1 MAADGSVT
9 ITPPGGGSGTAE
21 APQQLSGRTVGQ
33 LIWRRFRRNRLARAA
48 GGVIGVLLV
57 VAVLAPFFSTMG
69 YTEQSSAHLFASPQ
83 RIHFRDPDSGRL
95 PRPYVHNLI
104 KKRDRETLRITY
116 TEDPEQRYPILFFQR
131 GEPYRILWIIPGRV
145 RLMSVAEGG
154 RWNFWGTDSLGR
166 DLYSRILRGSQVSL
180 SVPFVGTFLTL
191 LIGSVMGM
199 VSGYFAGRVD
209 HYIQRFIEV
218 LLALPSLPLW
228 LALAAAMPL
237 SMPSGYR
244 YLLIIVILSIIDWG
258 GLARVVRGKVLQ
270 YRGEDFVA
278 AAQMSGAS
286 LGRIIFRH
294 LVPGTLSHLIVVA
307 SLSIPG
313 VILGESALSFLG
325 VGITPPLT
333 SWGVLLQDAQ
343 KVEVIIQ
350 HRWLT
355 LPGIFIIITVLAFNF
370 FGDGVRDA
378 ADPYS

>member
-1 MAADGSVT
+1 MAAESAIV
-9 ITPPGGGSGTAE
+9 AE
-21 APQQLSGRTVGQ
+21 APQHLTGRTVGQ
-33 LIWRRFRRNRLARAA
+33 LIWRRFRRNRLARTA
-48 GGVIGVLLV
+48 GLVIAILLV
-57 VAVLAPFFSTMG
+57 MALLAPFLSTMD
-69 YTEQSSAHLFASPQ
+69 YTEQSSKHLFAPPQ
-83 RIHFRDPDSGRL
+83 RIYFRDHDTGRL
-95 PRPYVHNLI
+95 TRPYVYNLD
-104 KKRDRETLRITY
+104 KTRDRETLRIFY
-116 TEDPEQRYPILFFQR
+116 TEDREQRFPILFFQR
-131 GEPYRILWIIPGRV
+131 GEPYRILWIIPGSV
-145 RLMSVAEGG
+145 RLMSVGEGG

-180 SVPFVGTFLTL
+180 SVPFVGTFLTI

-199 VSGYFAGRVD
+199 ISGYFAGRVD

-218 LLALPSLPLW
+218 LIALPSLPLW

-278 AAQMSGAS
+278 AAQMSGAG

-294 LVPGTLSHLIVVA
+294 LVPGTLSHLIVVS

-343 KVEVIIQ
+343 KIEVLIQ
-350 HRWLT
+350 HRWLV
-355 LPGIFIIITVLAFNF
+355 LPGIFIVVTVLAFNF

>member
-1 MAADGSVT
+1 
-9 ITPPGGGSGTAE
+9 
-21 APQQLSGRTVGQ
+21 
-33 LIWRRFRRNRLARAA
+33 
-48 GGVIGVLLV
+48 
-57 VAVLAPFFSTMG
+57 
-69 YTEQSSAHLFASPQ
+69 
-83 RIHFRDPDSGRL
+83 
-95 PRPYVHNLI
+95 
-104 KKRDRETLRITY
+104 
-116 TEDPEQRYPILFFQR
+116 
-131 GEPYRILWIIPGRV
+131 
-145 RLMSVAEGG
+145 MSVAEGG

-199 VSGYFAGRVD
+199 VSDYFAGRVD

-370 FGDGVRDA
+370 FGDGVRAA

>member
-1 MAADGSVT
+1 MAAESAIV
-9 ITPPGGGSGTAE
+9 AE
-21 APQQLSGRTVGQ
+21 APQTLTGRTVGQ
-33 LIWRRFRRNRLARAA
+33 LIWRRFRRNKLARTA
-48 GGVIGVLLV
+48 GIVIAILLV
-57 VAVLAPFFSTMG
+57 TAVLAPFLSTMN
-69 YTEQSSAHLFASPQ
+69 YSEQSSKHLFAPPQ
-83 RIHFRDPDSGRL
+83 RIYFRDHDSGRL
-95 PRPYVHNLI
+95 TRPYVYNLL
-104 KKRDRETLRITY
+104 KARDRETLRITY
-116 TEDPEQRYPILFFQR
+116 TEDREQRFPILFFRR
-131 GEPYRILWIIPGRV
+131 GEPYRILWIIPGSV
-145 RLMSVAEGG
+145 RLMSVGEGA

-166 DLYSRILRGSQVSL
+166 DLYSRVLRGSQVSL
-180 SVPFVGTFLTL
+180 SVPFVGTFLTI

-199 VSGYFAGRVD
+199 ISGYFAGRVD

-218 LLALPSLPLW
+218 LIALPSLPLW

-244 YLLIIVILSIIDWG
+244 YLLIVVILSIIDWG

-270 YRGEDFVA
+270 YRG
-278 AAQMSGAS
+278 G

-294 LVPGTLSHLIVVA
+294 LVPGTLSHLIVVS

-343 KVEVIIQ
+343 KIEVLIQ
-350 HRWLT
+350 HRWLV
-355 LPGIFIIITVLAFNF
+355 LPGIFIVVTVLAFNF

>member
-1 MAADGSVT
+1 
-9 ITPPGGGSGTAE
+9 
-21 APQQLSGRTVGQ
+21 
-33 LIWRRFRRNRLARAA
+33 
-48 GGVIGVLLV
+48 
-57 VAVLAPFFSTMG
+57 
-69 YTEQSSAHLFASPQ
+69 
-83 RIHFRDPDSGRL
+83 
-95 PRPYVHNLI
+95 
-104 KKRDRETLRITY
+104 
-116 TEDPEQRYPILFFQR
+116 
-131 GEPYRILWIIPGRV
+131 
-145 RLMSVAEGG
+145 MSVAEGG
-154 RWNFWGTDSLGR
+154 RWNFRGTDSLGR

-180 SVPFVGTFLTL
+180 SVPFVGTFLTI

-286 LGRIIFRH
+286 L
-294 LVPGTLSHLIVVA
+294 
-307 SLSIPG
+307 SIPG